1 MYLQWLA
8 QNRQYVKKN
17 WLTADVFNLL
27 QGHLCNEPLD
37 MYSYL
42 HNQGIGISLAQF
54 YISWA
59 EEYEAR
65 ENFKKA
71 DLIFQEGIE
80 QKAEPLERLQSQ
92 HR

>member
-1 MYLQWLA
+1 M
-8 QNRQYVKKN
+8 
-17 WLTADVFNLL
+17 

-42 HNQGIGISLAQF
+42 HSQGIGISLAQF

-71 DLIFQEGIE
+71 DIVFQQGIE
-80 QKAEPLERLQSQ
+80 CKAEPLDRLQSQ